1 MKNSKM
7 LSDEEILF
15 FYKSVLFLFETG
27 CAYSIKWNSL
37 KIEKSM
43 ISKVHFTDDKI
54 KQKIQNEFLYIKK
67 EYKSQPLSYIF
78 IKRLRNAFAH
88 NNIMREGNIYRL
100 YDMDLFPENSTGKKR
115 KEKTM
120 YGVIDHELLVNIVNE
135 LKSQI

>member
-1 MKNSKM
+1 M

-27 CAYSIKWNSL
+27 YARSTKWNSL
-37 KIEKSM
+37 KIEKKLL
-43 ISKVHFTDDKI
+43 SKVNFTDNKI
-54 KQKIQNEFLYIKK
+54 KQKMSDDFLYIKK

-88 NNIMREGNIYRL
+88 NNITRDGSFYRL
-100 YDMDLFPENSTGKKR
+100 CDMDLFSQNGVSK

-120 YGVIDHELLVNIVNE
+120 YGVIDIKLLVNIVNE
-135 LKSQI
+135 LNSKI